1 MSETDPRGRQSAK
14 RTGDLTSPTALV
26 NIVIAQASFIAAL
39 MFYVGVIYTS
49 AYYGHFHLSPFAL
62 GLGFAEFVL
71 QSLHLMTFP
80 VLVSVIVLLI
90 AVAVSGRRPRQALPD
105 RMVRATSLG
114 ASALARY
121 YLVVVAAGLLVL
133 IAWWQWQLLLPYRW
147 AGPLLIAI
155 GLLLGEA
162 RRAEVDR
169 PRGLRDT
176 AVPIFAAGVFL
187 LWTVTLAAGQL
198 GEWDARNDGRDV
210 VERTGLMVF
219 SAKRLGLQSPSPQL
233 AIEDLGAKV
242 HLRYRYTGLRLIAA
256 RDGHYYAVPIGWKAE
271 TDPVYVFR
279 EADDVR
285 IELTPG
291 VRYTGPVSRSAA
303 AAAS

>member
-1 MSETDPRGRQSAK
+1 M
-14 RTGDLTSPTALV
+14 V

-39 MFYVGVIYTS
+39 MFYVGVVYTS

-80 VLVSVIVLLI
+80 VLVGAVVLLI

-105 RMVRATSLG
+105 SMVRTALLG
-114 ASALARY
+114 TSALARY
-121 YLVVVAAGLLVL
+121 YLVVVAAGLLLL
-133 IAWWQWQLLLPYRW
+133 IAWWQWQLLLSYRW
-147 AGPLLIAI
+147 VGPLLVGT

-162 RRAEVDR
+162 RQPDVDR
-169 PRGLRDT
+169 PRGLRET

-198 GEWDARNDGRDV
+198 GERHARNDARDV

-219 SAKRLGLQSPSPQL
+219 SANRLGLQSRSPHL
-233 AIEDLGAKV
+233 VFEDLGEKV

-256 RDGHYYAVPIGWKAE
+256 REGHYYAVPIGWKAE
-271 TDPVYVFR
+271 TDPVYVIR

-291 VRYTGPVSRSAA
+291 VRYTGPVP
-303 AAAS
+303 AS